1 MPGFPAE
8 TAVAGNH
15 VVLAAVPVT
24 LGRRRHRGELDR
36 GLRTLWWHDDD
47 QPTGDGLKWVGIS
60 SFPDESDNGDGNAPG
75 SYRGNVR
82 RVDSTRSS
90 NALTAL
96 VASMGMSRT
105 RMLRTTIRLQVSPS
119 CVAIVNA

>member
-1 MPGFPAE
+1 MSCLQRSPSPW
-8 TAVAGNH
+8 AG
-15 VVLAAVPVT
+15 AAIAASWIGGSERCGGMT
-24 LGRRRHRGELDR
+24 M
-36 GLRTLWWHDDD
+36 TS
-47 QPTGDGLKWVGIS
+47 QPEIGLKWVGIS

-119 CVAIVNA
+119 CVAIV